1 MPRLIPSFP
10 CYNFAKCTRFSPRAK
25 NFAMKYIGTEI
36 PREYAASYIKEAF
49 CREGNWCMGNDSS
62 IDYPASGIL
71 KSNGKQSGKLPVAVK
86 GVKLLLP
93 EPTIKSTGK
102 AGCT

>member
-1 MPRLIPSFP
+1 
-10 CYNFAKCTRFSPRAK
+10 
-25 NFAMKYIGTEI
+25 MKYIGTEI

-71 KSNGKQSGKLPVAVK
+71 KSNRKLSGKLPVAVNE
-86 GVKLLLP
+86 VKLLLP
-93 EPTIKSTGK
+93 DPAPKSTGK
-102 AGCT
+102 GGCT